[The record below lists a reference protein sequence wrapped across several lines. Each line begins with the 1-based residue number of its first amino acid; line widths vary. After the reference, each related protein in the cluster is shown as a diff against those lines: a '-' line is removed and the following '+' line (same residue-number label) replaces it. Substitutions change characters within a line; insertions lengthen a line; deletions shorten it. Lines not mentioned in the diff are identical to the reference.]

1 MFKSVLV
8 LKAIL
13 IFMAFTV
20 FSFGN
25 MTVYGILGI
34 LLLLGG
40 CFIAMRQ
47 GAAIGHEACSI
58 THSLQRVAED
68 PNKARQLDGKM
79 TSRAFSTHTALK
91 AVFAG
96 ALIDYVINAFYIIL
110 MLLKTEEA
118 SGMMVI
124 SRLLSFVV
132 SIPYWSVVSFWH
144 ETYNV
149 LSWDI
154 AAVLMIGP
162 FLLPIAQLIGYKQGP
177 ALWAKTEK
185 AMADGKRR
193 AKARSRIVKKKTPRG
208 QRPEI

>member
-25 MTVYGILGI
+25 MTVFGVLGI
-34 LLLLGG
+34 LVLFGG

-58 THSLQRVAED
+58 SHSLQRVAED
-68 PNKARQLDGKM
+68 ASKVQNLDKKM
-79 TSRAFSTHTALK
+79 FARAFSMHTALK

-96 ALIDYVINAFYIIL
+96 ALIDYVINAAYIIL
-110 MLLKTEEA
+110 MLLGTQET
-118 SGMMVI
+118 SGLLMG
-124 SRLLSFVV
+124 SRLVSFAV
-132 SIPYWSVVSFWH
+132 SIPYWSIVSFWH

-149 LSWDI
+149 ITWDI
-154 AAVLMIGP
+154 VAVLMIGP
-162 FLLPIAQLIGYKQGP
+162 FLLPIAQYIGYKQGP

-193 AKARSRIVKKKTPRG
+193 AKARSRIVKKKARG
-208 QRPEI
+208 QHPEI

>member
-8 LKAIL
+8 MKAIL
-13 IFMAFTV
+13 IFMMFTV

-25 MTVYGILGI
+25 MTVFGVLGI

-40 CFIAMRQ
+40 CFITMRQ

-58 THSLQRVAED
+58 SHSLQRVAED
-68 PNKARQLDGKM
+68 SSKAQQLDKKM
-79 TSRAFSTHTALK
+79 VARAFSMHTGLK

-96 ALIDYVINAFYIIL
+96 ALIDYVINAVYIVL
-110 MLLKTEEA
+110 MLIKIEETSVGLVA
-118 SGMMVI
+118 

-144 ETYNV
+144 DTYNV
-149 LSWDI
+149 ISWDI
-154 AAVLMIGP
+154 VAVLMAGP
-162 FLLPIAQLIGYKQGP
+162 FLLPIFQYIGYKQGP

-193 AKARSRIVKKKTPRG
+193 AKARSRIVKKKTARG